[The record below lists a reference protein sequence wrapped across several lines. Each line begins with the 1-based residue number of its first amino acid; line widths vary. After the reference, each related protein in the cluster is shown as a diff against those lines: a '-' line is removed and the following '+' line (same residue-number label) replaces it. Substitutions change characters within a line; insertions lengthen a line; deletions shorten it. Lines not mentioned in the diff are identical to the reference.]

1 MGTNTIQV
9 PTLEGKVELKIPEGT
24 QTGTAFRIKGQGVP
38 YLRQPSQRG
47 DQHVVVTVETPK
59 KLTDK
64 QRQLLVE
71 FAAENK
77 EDVNT
82 LKVNKSILENLSDK
96 VKQLFGQE

>member
-1 MGTNTIQV
+1 MKWI
-9 PTLEGKVELKIPEGT
+9 EIS
-24 QTGTAFRIKGQGVP
+24 I
-38 YLRQPSQRG
+38 
-47 DQHVVVTVETPK
+47 TVETPK